1 MPIYKNDKNDK
12 NSITIHYR
20 RVTLLIFFLSL
31 SAVQTVVAENIPES
45 ISGESISAVSNEPE
59 SIGLERKRDLKN
71 LLLQDCGSC
80 HGMTL
85 KGGLGPALTKDV
97 MAGRSRDMLF
107 ATISEGRQGTPMPP
121 WKNIL
126 TQSEI
131 NWLVDT
137 LYKGIN
143 NEN

>member
-1 MPIYKNDKNDK
+1 MPMYKNDK
-12 NSITIHYR
+12 NSITIYYR
-20 RVTLLIFFLSL
+20 RIIFLIFSLIL
-31 SAVQTVVAENIPES
+31 SAVQTVVAENIPEY
-45 ISGESISAVSNEPE
+45 ISGGSIAFVP
-59 SIGLERKRDLKN
+59 IGLEQQRSLKN

-97 MAGRSRDMLF
+97 MAGRSREMLF

-126 TQSEI
+126 TKSEI

-137 LYKGIN
+137 LYKGLNSGKIN